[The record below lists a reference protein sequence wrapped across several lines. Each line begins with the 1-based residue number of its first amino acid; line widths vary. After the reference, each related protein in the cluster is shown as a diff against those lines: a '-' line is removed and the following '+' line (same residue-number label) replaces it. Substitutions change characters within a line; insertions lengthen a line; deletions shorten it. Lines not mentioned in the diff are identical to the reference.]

1 MKEQKKYFISFA
13 DSRMSAATQ
22 RIAKQAEAMNI
33 FDEIHVLDESSLE
46 PEFCE
51 KWKHVMKFGVR
62 GFGYWCWKPYVILR
76 LMEKIPDGSFL
87 LYCDSGCHL
96 NPKGIARLHDYINE
110 TNASA
115 DGVKAFCT
123 FFRLIDI
130 TEQRWTKGDIFD
142 YYNCRNNKE
151 ITDTP
156 QIATTQI
163 LLRKCDSSMQFLR
176 EWNQVWY
183 DNFPLIDDSP
193 SKSKNLPGFIEN
205 RHDQSIFSV
214 MYKLRGYTPLP
225 SGETDV
231 ADYSNMEKYPIW
243 DVRDRGFKDK
253 RFFPRVKRLLR
264 AYVIKSKIVIEK
276 LKMRFS
282 KENK

>member
-62 GFGYWCWKPYVILR
+62 GFGYWCWKSHIILR
-76 LMEKIPDGSFL
+76 LVEQVPEGSFVM
-87 LYCDSGCHL
+87 YCDAGCHL
-96 NPKGIARLHDYINE
+96 NSKGMERLKYYIKE
-110 TNASA
+110 TNKDSI
-115 DGVKAFCT
+115 GIKAFYAMSSV
-123 FFRLIDI
+123 IDI
-130 TEQRWTKGDIFD
+130 EERRWTKGDIFD
-142 YYNCRNNKE
+142 YFQCRNNAE
-151 ITDTP
+151 ITKSN
-156 QIATTQI
+156 QVAAGHI
-163 LLRKCDSSMQFLR
+163 LLKKCKNSVNLLK
-176 EWNQVWY
+176 EWYQALAQQ
-183 DNFPLIDDSP
+183 PSLIDDTS
-193 SKSKNLPGFIEN
+193 SVSNNLPGFIEN
-205 RHDQSIFSV
+205 RHDQSVFSV
-214 MYKLRGYTPLP
+214 LFKLRGGKPFPAIDTNC
-225 SGETDV
+225 TDTT
-231 ADYSNMEKYPIW
+231 ERQQYPIW

-264 AYVIKSKIVIEK
+264 AYVIKSKIFIEK